1 MQYSVCIIYDNICVI
16 YMYYI
21 YNMYIYIYQVYVN
34 SYLYFTLKNYTYI
47 ICHIYKNNTH
57 IYITCCI

>member
-21 YNMYIYIYQVYVN
+21 CNMYIYIYQVYVN

-47 ICHIYKNNTH
+47 IYTKITH
-57 IYITCCI
+57 IYI